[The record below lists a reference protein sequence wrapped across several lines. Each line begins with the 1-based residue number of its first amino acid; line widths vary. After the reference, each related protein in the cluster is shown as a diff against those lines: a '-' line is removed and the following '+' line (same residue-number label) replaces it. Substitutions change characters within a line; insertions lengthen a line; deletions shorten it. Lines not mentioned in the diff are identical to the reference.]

1 MIKTMKRKIIRLSG
15 ACALLLASCTNLDP
29 DIYSDMTIDKIL
41 DDSEQSSAYL
51 LTPMYGQ
58 MRWFNED
65 RSIWDLTELG
75 TDAWVIPTNSDGGWY
90 DGGIWLRLDNHE
102 WKSTDPHF
110 STCWSHLWYGITTCC
125 NRVLHQF
132 EEAGLELDEQTLA
145 EVRAVRAFY
154 YYYLL
159 SLFGNVPIMETYDV
173 PKDYMPTTCDRKEV
187 YDFVVRELRESMDK
201 LPEEQRYSRF
211 NKWAAKHLLAKVYL
225 NAESWLGSEYAAKR
239 DSTLILCI

>member
-1 MIKTMKRKIIRLSG
+1 M
-15 ACALLLASCTNLDP
+15 
-29 DIYSDMTIDKIL
+29 
-41 DDSEQSSAYL
+41 
-51 LTPMYGQ
+51 
-58 MRWFNED
+58 
-65 RSIWDLTELG
+65 
-75 TDAWVIPTNSDGGWY
+75 
-90 DGGIWLRLDNHE
+90 
-102 WKSTDPHF
+102 
-110 STCWSHLWYGITTCC
+110 WYGITTCC

-173 PKDYMPTTCDRKEV
+173 PKDYMPTTRDRKEV

-239 DSTLILCI
+239 RFVREILRIQRHKERRVGVFPVTRRVRHAVCHMDICSLPISGINTIPICVTFQTEKPSKNTAIKIGTAFHFKQNRKIFS

>member
-1 MIKTMKRKIIRLSG
+1 MKRKIIRLSG

-90 DGGIWLRLDNHE
+90 DGGIWLRLNNHE

-145 EVRAVRAFY
+145 EIRAVRAFY

-173 PKDYMPTTCDRKEV
+173 PKDYMPTTRDRKEV

-225 NAESWLGSEYAAKR
+225 NA
-239 DSTLILCI
+239 

>member
-1 MIKTMKRKIIRLSG
+1 MIKTMKRKTIHLFG

-41 DDSEQSSAYL
+41 EDSEQSSAYL

-159 SLFGNVPIMETYDV
+159 SLSGMCRSWR
-173 PKDYMPTTCDRKEV
+173 PTTCQKIICRRRATGKRCMISSCGNCARAWTNCPKNSGT
-187 YDFVVRELRESMDK
+187 VVLTSGQ
-201 LPEEQRYSRF
+201 PSICWQRY
-211 NKWAAKHLLAKVYL
+211 
-225 NAESWLGSEYAAKR
+225 
-239 DSTLILCI
+239 I

>member
-173 PKDYMPTTCDRKEV
+173 PKDYMPTTRDRKEV

-225 NAESWLGSEYAAKR
+225 NAESELQYPVTFIGECRIVAR
-239 DSTLILCI
+239 Q

>member
-1 MIKTMKRKIIRLSG
+1 MHT
-15 ACALLLASCTNLDP
+15 LLASCTNLDP

-41 DDSEQSSAYL
+41 EDSEQSSAYL

-125 NRVLHQF
+125 NR
-132 EEAGLELDEQTLA
+132 
-145 EVRAVRAFY
+145 
-154 YYYLL
+154 
-159 SLFGNVPIMETYDV
+159 
-173 PKDYMPTTCDRKEV
+173 
-187 YDFVVRELRESMDK
+187 
-201 LPEEQRYSRF
+201 
-211 NKWAAKHLLAKVYL
+211 
-225 NAESWLGSEYAAKR
+225 
-239 DSTLILCI
+239 STR